1 MGKTSIILIVVA
13 VVAVVGISQSM
24 FVVDETERAIVLQL
38 GKPVGDTKEPGL
50 HFKLPFVQNALF
62 FDARILDYGTK
73 AAEILTKDKK
83 TMVVDNYS
91 RWRITDPLQFY
102 RTLRTQ
108 QRAQARLEDIIYA
121 ELRVV
126 LGRFTLHELVSEK
139 RPEIM
144 ALVTAK
150 TNELLSPYGLE
161 VVDVRIKRTDLPP
174 QNEQAI
180 FNRMRSERIRE
191 AKLYRSEG
199 QEEMDKIKSAA
210 DRERTVIVAEAQR
223 KADVLRGEGDAEA
236 AGIFADALKGAPAF
250 YSFVRSLEAYRAAT
264 AENTRM
270 ILTPSG
276 EFLKYMR

>member
-1 MGKTSIILIVVA
+1 MGKTSIVLIVLAVA
-13 VVAVVGISQSM
+13 VVVGVSQSVFM
-24 FVVDETERAIVLQL
+24 VDETERAIVLQL
-38 GKPVGDTKEPGL
+38 GKPVSVTKEPGL
-50 HFKLPFVQNALF
+50 HFKLPFVQNVLF
-62 FDARILDYGTK
+62 FDSRILDYGTK
-73 AAEILTKDKK
+73 AAEILTRDKK

-126 LGRFTLHELVSEK
+126 LGRFTLHEVVSER

-144 ALVTAK
+144 TLVTAK

-236 AGIFADALKGAPAF
+236 AGIFAEALKSAPAF

-264 AENTRM
+264 SENTRM

>member
-1 MGKTSIILIVVA
+1 MGKTSIVLIVAA
-13 VVAVVGISQSM
+13 VIVVVGISQSVFM
-24 FVVDETERAIVLQL
+24 VDETERAIVLQL
-38 GKPVGDTKEPGL
+38 GKPVSVTKEPGL
-50 HFKLPFVQNALF
+50 HFKLPFVQNVLF
-62 FDARILDYGTK
+62 FDSRILDYGTK

-91 RWRITDPLQFY
+91 RWRIIDPLLFY

-210 DRERTVIVAEAQR
+210 DRERTVILAEAQR

-236 AGIFADALKGAPAF
+236 AGIFAEALKSAPAF

>member
-1 MGKTSIILIVVA
+1 MSKTSIILIVVA

-38 GKPVGDTKEPGL
+38 GKPVSDTKEPGL
-50 HFKLPFVQNALF
+50 HFKLPFVQNVLF
-62 FDARILDYGTK
+62 FDSRILDYGTK

-91 RWRITDPLQFY
+91 RWRITDPLLFY

-210 DRERTVIVAEAQR
+210 DRERTVILAEAQR

-236 AGIFADALKGAPAF
+236 AGIFAEALKGAPAF

>member
-1 MGKTSIILIVVA
+1 MSKTSIILIVAA
-13 VVAVVGISQSM
+13 VVVVVGISQSM
-24 FVVDETERAIVLQL
+24 FVVDETERGIVLQL
-38 GKPVGDTKEPGL
+38 GKPVGDTKKPGL

-62 FDARILDYGTK
+62 FDSRILDYGTK

-91 RWRITDPLQFY
+91 RWRITDPLLFY

-126 LGRFTLHELVSEK
+126 LGRFSLHELVSEK

-210 DRERTVIVAEAQR
+210 DRERTVILAEAQR

-236 AGIFADALKGAPAF
+236 AGIFAEALKGAPAF
-250 YSFVRSLEAYRAAT
+250 YSFVRSLEAYRVAT

>member
-1 MGKTSIILIVVA
+1 MAKTSIVLIVLAVA
-13 VVAVVGISQSM
+13 VVVGISQSV

-38 GKPVGDTKEPGL
+38 GKPVGDTKGPGL

-62 FDARILDYGTK
+62 FDSRILDYGTK

-126 LGRFTLHELVSEK
+126 LGRFTLHEVVSER

-144 ALVTAK
+144 TLVTAK

-210 DRERTVIVAEAQR
+210 DRERTVILAEAQR

-236 AGIFADALKGAPAF
+236 AGIFAEALKSAPAF

-264 AENTRM
+264 SENTRM

>member
-1 MGKTSIILIVVA
+1 MGKTSIALIVAA
-13 VVAVVGISQSM
+13 VIVVVGISQSVFM
-24 FVVDETERAIVLQL
+24 VDETERAIVLQL
-38 GKPVGDTKEPGL
+38 GKPVSVTKEPGL
-50 HFKLPFVQNALF
+50 HFKLPFVQNVLF
-62 FDARILDYGTK
+62 FDSRILDYGTK

-91 RWRITDPLQFY
+91 RWRITDPLLFY

-199 QEEMDKIKSAA
+199 QEEMDKIKSVA
-210 DRERTVIVAEAQR
+210 DRERTVILAEAQR

-236 AGIFADALKGAPAF
+236 AGIFAEALKSAPAF

>member
-1 MGKTSIILIVVA
+1 MSKTSIILIVVA

-38 GKPVGDTKEPGL
+38 GKPVSDTKEPGL
-50 HFKLPFVQNALF
+50 HFKLPFVQNVLF
-62 FDARILDYGTK
+62 FDSRILDYGTK

-91 RWRITDPLQFY
+91 RWRITDPLLFY

-210 DRERTVIVAEAQR
+210 DRERTVILAEAQR

-236 AGIFADALKGAPAF
+236 AGIFAEALKGAPAF

-270 ILTPSG
+270 IL
-276 EFLKYMR
+276 

>member
-1 MGKTSIILIVVA
+1 MSKISVILA
-13 VVAVVGISQSM
+13 VIAVIAVVGVSQSVFM
-24 FVVDETERAIVLQL
+24 VDETERAIVLQL
-38 GKPVGDTKEPGL
+38 GKPVSDTKEPGL
-50 HFKLPFVQNALF
+50 HFKLPFVQNVIF
-62 FDARILDYGTK
+62 FDSRILDYGTK
-73 AAEILTKDKK
+73 AAEILTRDKK

-144 ALVTAK
+144 SLVTAK
-150 TNELLSPYGLE
+150 TNELLSPYGIE

-223 KADVLRGEGDAEA
+223 KADVLRGDGDAEA
-236 AGIFADALKGAPAF
+236 AGIFAESLKRAPDF
-250 YSFVRSLEAYRAAT
+250 YAFVRSMDAYKAAT
-264 AENTRM
+264 QENTRM
-270 ILTPSG
+270 IMTPSG
-276 EFLKYMR
+276 EFLKYLR

>member
-1 MGKTSIILIVVA
+1 MGKTSIVLIVVA
-13 VVAVVGISQSM
+13 VVVVVGISQSVFM
-24 FVVDETERAIVLQL
+24 VDETERAIVLQL
-38 GKPVGDTKEPGL
+38 GKPVSVTKEPGL
-50 HFKLPFVQNALF
+50 HFKLPFVQNVLF
-62 FDARILDYGTK
+62 FDSRILDYGTK

-102 RTLRTQ
+102 RTLRTL

-126 LGRFTLHELVSEK
+126 LGRFTLHEVVSER

-144 ALVTAK
+144 TLVTAK

-210 DRERTVIVAEAQR
+210 ERERTVILAEAQR

-236 AGIFADALKGAPAF
+236 AGIFAEALKSAPAF

>member
-1 MGKTSIILIVVA
+1 MGKTSIVLIVAA
-13 VVAVVGISQSM
+13 VIVVVGISQSVFM
-24 FVVDETERAIVLQL
+24 VDETERAIVLQL
-38 GKPVGDTKEPGL
+38 GKPVSVTKGPGL
-50 HFKLPFVQNALF
+50 HFKLPFVQNVLF
-62 FDARILDYGTK
+62 FDSRILDYGTK

-91 RWRITDPLQFY
+91 RWRITDPLLFY

-144 ALVTAK
+144 TLVTAK
-150 TNELLSPYGLE
+150 TNELLSPYGIE

-210 DRERTVIVAEAQR
+210 DRERTVILAEAQR

-236 AGIFADALKGAPAF
+236 AGIFAEALKSAPAF